1 MAGLLIETPGG
12 RIPLSRLASI
22 EDADGP
28 NQITRDEGR
37 RRIVISANVQGRALS
52 AVVADLRQAVAEF
65 PLPEGYFI
73 TLGGQFQAQEEA
85 ARLIAVLALVGIA
98 ALALGGMVIDMAAS
112 WLGAKWSGASK
123 AGLWGAI
130 IGSICGL
137 PLGLVGLV
145 LGPFVGAVI
154 GELLANQG
162 VWRAGKIGLATLLGL
177 AIGTAGK
184 LGAVLAMLAVFAL
197 AWWY

>member
-1 MAGLLIETPGG
+1 MLFNSLTFAVFLALTLLLLLTLGLLST
-12 RIPLSRLASI
+12 L
-22 EDADGP
+22 DG
-28 NQITRDEGR
+28 
-37 RRIVISANVQGRALS
+37 L
-52 AVVADLRQAVAEF
+52 
-65 PLPEGYFI
+65 
-73 TLGGQFQAQEEA
+73 LG
-85 ARLIAVLALVGIA
+85 LWPLVGIA

-145 LGPFVGAVI
+145 LGPFVGAVV